1 MAHIIRISDYTS
13 RYQTDI
19 QRYSS
24 QFTRMKK
31 ERWHYLQESWKREFA
46 EVIRL
51 EYEDLSESSAIAE
64 VWSKTVNK
72 VRNWTMGLPEQ
83 KSEKER
89 EYEVFQQTKQLFR
102 DEIFEKQLLWA
113 GVPDAE
119 LLSQDLIIDWKQDL
133 WLKQLGIELPDNCFI
148 FYKPVLYVKKA
159 EIELDTLLI
168 TPTEIICLT
177 CLKGEALS
185 VFEVNSDRYWIEYV
199 NQERRKRLSP
209 IPALERME
217 RVIQNILSQHDR
229 MMPIRSIVIAADSI
243 IDHRTVGMKVDFLD
257 KRSFSEWKSKLVH
270 SNIPL
275 KHQQVK
281 ACETLLQYCE
291 SGESIER
298 NIAEPEMFS

>member
-64 VWSKTVNK
+64 VWSKAVNK
-72 VRNWTMGLPEQ
+72 IRNWTLGSPDQ

-89 EYEVFQQTKQLFR
+89 EHEVFQQTKQLFR

-119 LLSQDLIIDWKQDL
+119 LLSQDLIIDWKQDQ

-177 CLKGEALS
+177 CLKGETLS

-229 MMPIRSIVIAADSI
+229 MMPIRSIVIATDSI
-243 IDHRTVGMKVDFLD
+243 IDHRTAGMKVDFLD

-291 SGESIER
+291 SRESIER